1 VSLSRILP
9 TIWVHM
15 CSVSYVSFHSASSSS
30 GHVFA
35 AVAVIGFL
43 LSLSEVP
50 DNAMEGSDFLYDVF
64 DY

>member
-1 VSLSRILP
+1 
-9 TIWVHM
+9 M

>member
-1 VSLSRILP
+1 MCLSILP
-9 TIWVHM
+9 AV
-15 CSVSYVSFHSASSSS
+15 VL
-30 GHVFA
+30 A